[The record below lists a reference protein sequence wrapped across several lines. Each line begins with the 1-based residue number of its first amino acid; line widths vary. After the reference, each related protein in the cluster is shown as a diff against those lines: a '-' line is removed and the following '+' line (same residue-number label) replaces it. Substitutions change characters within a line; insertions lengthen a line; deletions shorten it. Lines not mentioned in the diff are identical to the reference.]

1 MATRV
6 KGKHQTMSRPDSC
19 DIVRSSCVKMGHS
32 SSFRVSFVAKRWPP
46 DGGGG
51 GGGGEFNCVFLCPSN
66 KEELCSERK
75 MLDVKILNEIKME
88 FSQVTNERHMTSFYR
103 FGPSL
108 TTHV

>member
-6 KGKHQTMSRPDSC
+6 KGKHQTMSRPDSS

-32 SSFRVSFVAKRWPP
+32 SSFRVSLVAKRWPP
-46 DGGGG
+46 DGV
-51 GGGGEFNCVFLCPSN
+51 GGGEFNCVFLCPSN

-88 FSQVTNERHMTSFYR
+88 FCQVLSERHMTSFYR